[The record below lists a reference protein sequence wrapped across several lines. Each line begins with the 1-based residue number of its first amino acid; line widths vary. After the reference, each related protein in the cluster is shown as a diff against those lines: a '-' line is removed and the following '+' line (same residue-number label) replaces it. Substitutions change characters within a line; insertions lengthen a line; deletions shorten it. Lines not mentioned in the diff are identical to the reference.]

1 MSFTQPRAVF
11 AEYPIML
18 YHINARRLRIR
29 LPVVFDIFIQALS
42 SKKAV
47 SQQDGLHK
55 AAALEVTGHTQ
66 SLADLE
72 CASRYRSHIRYT
84 SYRPLRSPSNGRLP
98 SSQAIDLSPDRRP
111 EAHLSR
117 AESLL
122 DKLERSVV
130 SCLLVISLRPD
141 GISSDGEAVHAARK
155 LSPRNAAPSCLQGL
169 RNSRARESLHEEL
182 VRAQVLLQDLLDVV
196 QRLLVHHSVVGS
208 LEDGDGDGLDW
219 LDVGVDEEGCG
230 QSGSAGD
237 CKDA

>member
-141 GISSDGEAVHAARK
+141 GIASNGEAVYAEVRRALLRKTAVYPKQASKLTRPGIAGRAACRRPD
-155 LSPRNAAPSCLQGL
+155 SS
-169 RNSRARESLHEEL
+169 S
-182 VRAQVLLQDLLDVV
+182 
-196 QRLLVHHSVVGS
+196 
-208 LEDGDGDGLDW
+208 
-219 LDVGVDEEGCG
+219 
-230 QSGSAGD
+230 
-237 CKDA
+237 